1 MRNRLVAALLTASVA
16 SLVLC
21 GAPARGQEPTAPQ
34 PTVSTDGAGDGEREG
49 GEASL
54 GYFVA
59 LSLIGGTTA
68 VAILA
73 VQWVRTRPPGR
84 QSG

>member
-1 MRNRLVAALLTASVA
+1 MLTLSVVP
-16 SLVLC
+16 LVLC
-21 GAPARGQEPTAPQ
+21 GTPASGQEPTAPE

-49 GEASL
+49 GEARL

-59 LSLIGGTTA
+59 LSLMGGTTA